1 MPGSESAPTRPTAG
15 SSLIELVM
23 SVLVLAF
30 GVVGMAT
37 TPLFITRQLTIAEVT
52 TARATATRSV
62 MERIRATPYDLIG
75 PGSDTIGPMV
85 ISWTVTATTPQTTT
99 LGIITVGPGRVPT
112 SVSQSAPMLS
122 SSVADT
128 LLYKVLKP

>member
-1 MPGSESAPTRPTAG
+1 MPGPESAPTRPRAG
-15 SSLIELVM
+15 FSLIELVM

-37 TPLFITRQLTIAEVT
+37 TTLFITRQLTIAEVT

-62 MERIRATPYDLIG
+62 MEHIRATPYDLIG

-99 LGIITVGPGRVPT
+99 LGIITVGPGRVPA

-128 LLYKVLKP
+128 ILYKVLKP